1 MSGTAP
7 GPERE
12 PETSAVDRTVPVAK
26 QQPGWQRVHPVSP
39 MVRGWLALAA
49 LAYFVGRDQLEAVF
63 SGSGTR
69 LPEGRALLWSLLAI
83 GAVLLII
90 AGSFFL
96 SWWFTRYQL
105 TGEHI
110 RVHSGVLV
118 RQQRQ
123 ARLDRVQAIDI
134 VQPLLARIFGLA
146 ELRFEVADAG
156 ESAVRLAYLRLPDAQ
171 QLRARILAGAS
182 GAGDEPAAGADTDTP
197 AASDTVPGERQVLA
211 LSAGRVIA
219 SALLSGTTVFLL
231 LAIAGVIVLTAV
243 TGEPASFA
251 AMVPIIF
258 GFGSAYWQMFSS
270 SFNFRASVSRDGI
283 RIHSGLL
290 DTRAQTVPPGRI
302 QALAVR
308 QSPLWRITGW
318 YAVSVNVAGY
328 GAAAGGEG
336 SARTRVLPV
345 GTAQEVFQMLALIL
359 PDPGTEDPVKVFT
372 AGMAGTGTDAGFT
385 VSPRRARWRSPFAW
399 RRNGYLVTETAL
411 LSRHGFF
418 WRALDVVPHSR
429 TQSLALEQ
437 GPVQR
442 LQRLADL
449 VLHST
454 PGPVSPR
461 VVEMD
466 ADVAGRLLD
475 DQALRARSARRR
487 DLPEQWLSASASA
500 SVTAAAPAP
509 ASDHLSDPTSDPAAP
524 SDVPPETSPA
534 AQPGSVAQPEP
545 VVQPEPA
552 AQPGPETSPAP
563 QEEPPHEHR

>member
-1 MSGTAP
+1 M
-7 GPERE
+7 
-12 PETSAVDRTVPVAK
+12 DDTVATAK
-26 QQPGWQRVHPVSP
+26 QQPEWQRVHPVSP

-63 SGSGTR
+63 AGDGTR
-69 LPEGRALLWSLLAI
+69 LPEGQALLWSLLAI
-83 GAVLLII
+83 GAVLLVI
-90 AGSFFL
+90 AVSFFL

-110 RVHSGVLV
+110 RVHSGVLF

-156 ESAVRLAYLRLPDAQ
+156 ESAVRLAYLRLADAQ
-171 QLRARILAGAS
+171 QLRQRILAGAS
-182 GAGDEPAAGADTDTP
+182 GAGDAQPGSTDPAKPG
-197 AASDTVPGERQVLA
+197 ASDTVPGERQILA

-219 SALLSGTTVFLL
+219 SALLSGTTVFLV

-318 YAVSVNVAGY
+318 YSVSVNVAGY
-328 GAAAGGEG
+328 GVAAGGDG
-336 SARTRVLPV
+336 AARTRVLPV

-359 PDPGTEDPVKVFT
+359 PDPGTGDPVRVFT
-372 AGMAGTGTDAGFT
+372 AGVTGTGTDAGFT
-385 VSPRRARWRSPFAW
+385 VSPRRARWRSPLAW

-454 PGPVSPR
+454 PGPVSPK

-487 DLPEQWLSASASA
+487 DLPEQWLRPAASHPEPAQEP
-500 SVTAAAPAP
+500 VPQPQPAP
-509 ASDHLSDPTSDPAAP
+509 
-524 SDVPPETSPA
+524 
-534 AQPGSVAQPEP
+534 
-545 VVQPEPA
+545 QPEPA
-552 AQPGPETSPAP
+552 PAPVPQPEPGPAPVP
-563 QEEPPHEHR
+563 QENPPHEHR

>member
-1 MSGTAP
+1 MNAGTGPVPGKESGAAPGTAEKP
-7 GPERE
+7 
-12 PETSAVDRTVPVAK
+12 
-26 QQPGWQRVHPVSP
+26 QPAWNRVHPVSP
-39 MVRGWLALAA
+39 LVRGWLALAA
-49 LAYFVGRDQLEAVF
+49 LAYIVGRDQIEVLFQGGDV
-63 SGSGTR
+63 R
-69 LPEGRALLWSLLAI
+69 LPGGQALFWSLLAL

-105 TGEHI
+105 TADHI
-110 RVHSGVLV
+110 RVHSGVLF

-156 ESAVRLAYLRLPDAQ
+156 ESAVRLAFLRLSEAQ

-182 GAGDEPAAGADTDTP
+182 GAGPEEPGGP
-197 AASDTVPGERQVLA
+197 AEGSDTLPGEAQVLA
-211 LSAGRVIA
+211 LSPGRVIA

-231 LAIAGVIVLTAV
+231 LAVAGVIVLTAL
-243 TGEPASFA
+243 TEEAASFA
-251 AMVPIIF
+251 ALVPIIF
-258 GFGSAYWQMFSS
+258 GFGSAYWSMFSS
-270 SFNFRASVSRDGI
+270 SFNFRAFVSRDGI
-283 RIHSGLL
+283 RIRSGLL

-318 YAVSVNVAGY
+318 YSISVNVAGY
-328 GAAAGGEG
+328 GASAGGDS

-345 GTAQEVFQMLALIL
+345 GTAEEVFRMLALVL
-359 PDPGTEDPVKVFT
+359 PDPGTEDPVGVFT
-372 AGMAGTGTDAGFT
+372 AGMDGTGAGAGFT
-385 VSPRRARWRSPFAW
+385 VSPRRALWRSPFAW
-399 RRNGYLVTETAL
+399 RRNGFLVTDTAL

-418 WRALDVVPHSR
+418 WRSLDVVPHSR

-437 GPVQR
+437 GPLQR
-442 LQRLADL
+442 WQRLADL

-454 PGPVSPR
+454 PGPVSPK

-466 ADVAGRLLD
+466 ADVARRLMD

-487 DLPEQWLSASASA
+487 DLPEQWLRPSRQPQITAPPPVTDGQTSAEPAPREPAATAPASEEPASAGT
-500 SVTAAAPAP
+500 VPTGPAP
-509 ASDHLSDPTSDPAAP
+509 AAP
-524 SDVPPETSPA
+524 EI
-534 AQPGSVAQPEP
+534 
-545 VVQPEPA
+545 
-552 AQPGPETSPAP
+552 P
-563 QEEPPHEHR
+563 QEEPPHEYR